1 MSISAHTIVCSV
13 YDDKAKFY
21 STPFF
26 SQNEEV
32 AIRDFVDILQNKD
45 NPMSNN
51 RNDYSLVT
59 VGTFSADTAVL
70 VGQTQRLFSV
80 VLIFSYYV

>member
-1 MSISAHTIVCSV
+1 MMIKLSFIQLR
-13 YDDKAKFY
+13 
-21 STPFF
+21 FF

-70 VGQTQRLFSV
+70 VGHDPKT
-80 VLIFSYYV
+80 IFDGSNI

>member
-1 MSISAHTIVCSV
+1 MISNSAHTVVCSV
-13 YDDKAKFY
+13 YNDKAKFY

-70 VGQTQRLFSV
+70 VGHDPKT
-80 VLIFSYYV
+80 IFSGSNI

>member
-1 MSISAHTIVCSV
+1 MMTKPSFIQLR
-13 YDDKAKFY
+13 
-21 STPFF
+21 FF
-26 SQNEEV
+26 LKMKRS
-32 AIRDFVDILQNKD
+32 IRDFVDILQNKD

-70 VGQTQRLFSV
+70 VGHDPKT
-80 VLIFSYYV
+80 IFSGSNI

>member
-1 MSISAHTIVCSV
+1 MSVSANTIVCSV
-13 YDDKAKFY
+13 YDDKAKFF

-45 NPMSNN
+45 NPMSSN
-51 RNDYSLVT
+51 RNDYSLVSL
-59 VGTFSADTAVL
+59 GTFDADT
-70 VGQTQRLFSV
+70 G
-80 VLIFSYYV
+80 VLIAKEPKTIFNGSNI

>member
-1 MSISAHTIVCSV
+1 MCLIVVCSV

-70 VGQTQRLFSV
+70 VGHDPKT
-80 VLIFSYYV
+80 IFSGSNI